1 MGSYIYTAWENHS
14 GHIPNCRGQKNGTDN
29 FLVVRVDQSFVQ
41 LNEVAWNEMK
51 STLERKGNPFR
62 VELEKVH
69 FIMDGN
75 LGIWPASGKR
85 KG

>member
-1 MGSYIYTAWENHS
+1 
-14 GHIPNCRGQKNGTDN
+14 
-29 FLVVRVDQSFVQ
+29 
-41 LNEVAWNEMK
+41 MK